1 MTSKSLQT
9 LVFIG
14 AAVIALIFLKLMF
27 DINKSMTE
35 MTSHVGAMSQD
46 VRKMQDSIRTMNDS
60 IVRMEESIHA
70 MGQAFSQG
78 TKQFQQMNPSGMM
91 RQMLPG
97 SEQRTR

>member
-1 MTSKSLQT
+1 MINKSVQT

-46 VRKMQDSIRTMNDS
+46 VGKMQDSIRTMNDS
-60 IVRMEESIHA
+60 IVRMEESIHV

>member
-1 MTSKSLQT
+1 
-9 LVFIG
+9 
-14 AAVIALIFLKLMF
+14 MF
-27 DINKSMTE
+27 DISKSMTE
-35 MTSHVGAMSQD
+35 MTNHVGAMSQD

-60 IVRMEESIHA
+60 IVRMEESIHV